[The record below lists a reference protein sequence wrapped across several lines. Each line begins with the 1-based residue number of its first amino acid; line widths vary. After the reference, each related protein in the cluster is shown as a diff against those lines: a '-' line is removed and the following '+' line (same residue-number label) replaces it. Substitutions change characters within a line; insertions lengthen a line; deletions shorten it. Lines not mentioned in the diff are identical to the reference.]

1 MCHHRHVGRELA
13 APVAHLVVTVVLC
26 ILTVREISVI
36 ETGIDMKAAV
46 EIEIPGIEG
55 KETLIET
62 GIEIKIPGKERRETG
77 IGIGIEIPGWRE
89 PPTEIVTEGNGNA
102 QDLHG
107 IQEG

>member
-1 MCHHRHVGRELA
+1 MCHRRHVGRELA
-13 APVAHLVVTVVLC
+13 APVAHLVVTVVR
-26 ILTVREISVI
+26 ILTAREISVI

-62 GIEIKIPGKERRETG
+62 GIEIKIPGNERRETG
-77 IGIGIEIPGWRE
+77 IGIETPGWRK